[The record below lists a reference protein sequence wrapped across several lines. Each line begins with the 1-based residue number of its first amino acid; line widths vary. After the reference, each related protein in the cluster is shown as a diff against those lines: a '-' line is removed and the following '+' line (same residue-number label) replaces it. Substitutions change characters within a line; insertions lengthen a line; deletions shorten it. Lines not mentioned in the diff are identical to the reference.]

1 MILRM
6 VILPGLTSTRKE
18 GIPAFLKALSR
29 SRERHIA
36 LFPTCLGA
44 AERKALYLEL
54 EAIKSLR
61 IPHVH
66 LRADCDPSEIA
77 YLARTFG
84 TEAFNIH
91 PRASSHPFASPI
103 GEFAQRVFVEN
114 VDVPVED
121 AELEGEV
128 GPGLGGI
135 CPDFSHLEN
144 ARLFGRDAY
153 VRKTLEQLRRFPVG
167 CCHLSAIRVGVPN
180 SWGQE
185 WDHHAYAKLS
195 DFDFLASYRA
205 YLPASWASLELENSF
220 EEQLEA
226 RAYITGLLRTKAP
239 PHGPRGGSTGAWEE
253 A

>member
-1 MILRM
+1 MILPM

-18 GIPAFLKALSR
+18 RIPAFLKALSR
-29 SRERHIA
+29 SKERHIA
-36 LFPTCLGA
+36 LFPTCLEA
-44 AERKALYLEL
+44 AERRALYREL
-54 EAIKSLR
+54 ESIKGLR

-66 LRADCDPSEIA
+66 LRADCDTTEVA
-77 YLARTFG
+77 YLAETFG

-91 PRASSHPFASPI
+91 PRASSHPFASPF
-103 GEFAQRVFVEN
+103 GDFAPRIFVEN
-114 VDVPVED
+114 VDIPVED
-121 AELEGEV
+121 AELEGSE
-128 GPGLGGI
+128 GSEGGKPGGI

-144 ARLFGRDAY
+144 ARLFGRTAY
-153 VRKTLEQLRRFPVG
+153 VDRTLEQLKRFAVG

-205 YLPASWASLELENSF
+205 FMPASWASLELENGF

-226 RAYITGLLRTKAP
+226 RAYITGLLRTEAP
-239 PHGPRGGSTGAWEE
+239 PHRVPR
-253 A
+253 